1 MTYMQRNLFSHFL
14 LHERS
19 SVQVRDSTTGRIT
32 LIITPKSA
40 FNAHLIN
47 IFLIIGLIMFL
58 KVLETWETVA

>member
-1 MTYMQRNLFSHFL
+1 MTYMQRNIFSHFL

-19 SVQVRDSTTGRIT
+19 SVQVQDSTTGRIT
-32 LIITPKSA
+32 LIITPESD

-58 KVLETWETVA
+58 EVLETWETVA